1 MTYKF
6 TNRAKKAIE
15 FANELALELGHSYI
29 GTEHILYGLACEES
43 GVASRVLEKQN
54 ITPENIIDKIEEL
67 MKDGSEKAMIRA
79 GKLLAREIMCN
90 TEDNTGDFLDGD
102 D

>member
-1 MTYKF
+1 
-6 TNRAKKAIE
+6 
-15 FANELALELGHSYI
+15 
-29 GTEHILYGLACEES
+29 
-43 GVASRVLEKQN
+43 
-54 ITPENIIDKIEEL
+54 